1 MVLSYLTSKIPDIWP
16 NGQRSEV
23 SLQLSY
29 TKFSFGVLNLSVTF
43 QAKGD
48 STDQTTMDIDFYV
61 DKDMVHISDTK
72 IARHYGDYYVQQVL
86 KLKESNKLILG
97 AALAPVVTTNTA

>member
-1 MVLSYLTSKIPDIWP
+1 MPREFVLRYEGIRLFAE
-16 NGQRSEV
+16 QRAH
-23 SLQLSY
+23 
-29 TKFSFGVLNLSVTF
+29 SFTF

-61 DKDMVHISDTK
+61 DKNMVHISDTK

-97 AALAPVVTTNTA
+97 AALTPVVPANTA